1 MKYWRRPL
9 DLDSVKVPRGD
20 VHILR
25 ERCKGCAY
33 CVEYCPEDVL
43 QLSHEFNKKGY
54 HPPETVEGKDCVMCQ
69 LCELLCP
76 DFAIFITEKEGATPE
91 VKHD

>member
-9 DLDSVKVPRGD
+9 DLDTVKVPRGE

-43 QLSHEFNKKGY
+43 ALSREFNKKGY
-54 HPPETVEGKDCVMCQ
+54 HPPETVEGKQCVTCK
-69 LCELLCP
+69 LCEMICP
-76 DFAIFITEKEGATPE
+76 DFAIFITEKENATPE

>member
-9 DLDSVKVPRGD
+9 DLDTVKVPRGN

-25 ERCKGCAY
+25 ERCKGCAF

-43 QLSHEFNKKGY
+43 ALSREFNKKGY
-54 HPPETVEGKDCVMCQ
+54 HPPETVDGKECVMGK
-69 LCELLCP
+69 LCEMLCP

-91 VKHD
+91 VKHG